1 VRTPAE
7 IGELVAK
14 IFDRL
19 DSQFDGKAKIEDAV
33 LIVEVVD
40 EEDTVTLNDG
50 TDREVPATIVL
61 LECTSDRLVVQSGII
76 EFARNVMYER
86 GDEDDDD

>member
-1 VRTPAE
+1 
-7 IGELVAK
+7 
-14 IFDRL
+14 
-19 DSQFDGKAKIEDAV
+19 
-33 LIVEVVD
+33 VVD

-61 LECTSDRLVVQSGII
+61 LESTSDRLVVQSGII